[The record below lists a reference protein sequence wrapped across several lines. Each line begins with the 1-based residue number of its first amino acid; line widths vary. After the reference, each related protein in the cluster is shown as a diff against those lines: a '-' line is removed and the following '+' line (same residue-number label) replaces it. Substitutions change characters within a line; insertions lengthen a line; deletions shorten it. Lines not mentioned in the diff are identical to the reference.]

1 MKKKQTAKRWP
12 ILISLS
18 IFTIFLAAITTVI
31 VALKNPVEMSDRG
44 MQDYHHY
51 DMNANEIIA
60 SRIAFNK
67 KYIIEYLGKLHQ
79 DNAIVSYKVTDKTGS
94 AVNDAKI
101 NIMITRPNDHATDI
115 PLEGTTVENGIYTF
129 SGIHL
134 PKPGRW
140 DIMANIVIGDNQRYY
155 NLKADTRYANAF
167 EYE

>member
-18 IFTIFLAAITTVI
+18 IFTIFLASIATVI

-44 MQDYHHY
+44 MQDYHDY
-51 DMNANEIIA
+51 DMNVNEIIA
-60 SRIAFNK
+60 ARIAFNK
-67 KYIIEYLGKLHQ
+67 KYTIEYLGKLDQ
-79 DNAIVSYKVTDKTGS
+79 SNAVVAYKVTTKDGS

-101 NIMITRPNDHATDI
+101 NIMVTRPNDHATDI
-115 PLEGTTVENGIYTF
+115 PLEDASVANGVYTF
-129 SGIHL
+129 NSISL
-134 PKPGRW
+134 PKAGRW
-140 DIMANIVIGDNQRYY
+140 DILANFVIGNDQRYH